1 METGMRHE
9 KMAAM
14 LEGHLANCNAALAA
28 CFESRTPDEMLDTWP
43 LKRMLSLM
51 KMSAQLANMIARLE
65 VHAAKNRENGGSIP
79 Q

>member
-1 METGMRHE
+1 METEMRHE

-28 CFESRTPDEMLDTWP
+28 CAEGRTPEDLLGEWS

-51 KMSAQLANMIARLE
+51 KMSAQLANTIARLE
-65 VHAAKNRENGGSIP
+65 AHASKNRENRGSIP